1 MDNNIQTLK
10 NAVIDNDFY
19 LNDNDKRRIYDL
31 ETFYQKKY
39 NNNTDNK
46 YNNIYNK
53 NNNYQILENNINNYQ
68 IKDEIFENKNN
79 NIENENKK
87 LSEIFANDI
96 EAENNIGKYKEK
108 IINRSHIVEEN
119 YKKFNEYQNNKFKR
133 VNLRYN
139 NNQNKDINN
148 KGENSNENTPLIIN
162 KNNYYYRKRN
172 TPNQSMNFLNKGNN
186 NNIVTNRVGNR
197 MYKSQSS
204 GNIFQNNFYLSNSN
218 FEQGKN
224 SGLNNNINHN
234 SHFNEYMGKRKT
246 DITNN
251 ELINIRG
258 NNGFYDY
265 CNKQVEIFLDNQ
277 RMMEEKKNREKISK
291 YNSRIQ
297 EQNEINLRNN
307 FFNNLNAQNLLELKN
322 SKIKYKNVL
331 DEQVQNN
338 INNKLFNE
346 NLTLGD
352 VVLNKFYLKNKSN
365 APNSDFLNKNRFVE
379 VNPYNH
385 RNYYLGNSSLSNNVI
400 LNPQDQYKSNRYI
413 FPQIPSNK

>member
-10 NAVIDNDFY
+10 NTVIDNDFY

-39 NNNTDNK
+39 NNNNDNK
-46 YNNIYNK
+46 YNNRYNK
-53 NNNYQILENNINNYQ
+53 NNNYQVLENNINNYQ
-68 IKDEIFENKNN
+68 IKDEILKNKNN

-133 VNLRYN
+133 INLRYTN
-139 NNQNKDINN
+139 NKINDINN
-148 KGENSNENTPLIIN
+148 NGENSNTNIPLINN
-162 KNNYYYRKRN
+162 KNNYYYKKRN

-224 SGLNNNINHN
+224 SGLNNNINLN
-234 SHFNEYMGKRKT
+234 SHFHEYMGKRKT

-277 RMMEEKKNREKISK
+277 RMMEEKKIEKKSANIIRG
-291 YNSRIQ
+291 SR
-297 EQNEINLRNN
+297 
-307 FFNNLNAQNLLELKN
+307 
-322 SKIKYKNVL
+322 
-331 DEQVQNN
+331 
-338 INNKLFNE
+338 NKMRL
-346 NLTLGD
+346 
-352 VVLNKFYLKNKSN
+352 
-365 APNSDFLNKNRFVE
+365 
-379 VNPYNH
+379 
-385 RNYYLGNSSLSNNVI
+385 I
-400 LNPQDQYKSNRYI
+400 
-413 FPQIPSNK
+413 

>member
-1 MDNNIQTLK
+1 
-10 NAVIDNDFY
+10 
-19 LNDNDKRRIYDL
+19 
-31 ETFYQKKY
+31 
-39 NNNTDNK
+39 
-46 YNNIYNK
+46 
-53 NNNYQILENNINNYQ
+53 
-68 IKDEIFENKNN
+68 
-79 NIENENKK
+79 
-87 LSEIFANDI
+87 
-96 EAENNIGKYKEK
+96 
-108 IINRSHIVEEN
+108 
-119 YKKFNEYQNNKFKR
+119 
-133 VNLRYN
+133 
-139 NNQNKDINN
+139 
-148 KGENSNENTPLIIN
+148 
-162 KNNYYYRKRN
+162 
-172 TPNQSMNFLNKGNN
+172 MNFLNKGNN

-224 SGLNNNINHN
+224 SGLNNNINLN
-234 SHFNEYMGKRKT
+234 SHFHEYMGKRKT

-307 FFNNLNAQNLLELKN
+307 FFNNLSAQNLLELKN

-365 APNSDFLNKNRFVE
+365 APNSNFLNKNRFVE

-385 RNYYLGNSSLSNNVI
+385 RNYFLGNSSISNNVI

-413 FPQIPSNK
+413 FPQIPPNK

>member
-10 NAVIDNDFY
+10 NTVIDNDFY

-39 NNNTDNK
+39 NNNNDNK
-46 YNNIYNK
+46 YNNRYNK
-53 NNNYQILENNINNYQ
+53 NNNYQVLENNINNYQ
-68 IKDEIFENKNN
+68 IKDEILKNKNN

-133 VNLRYN
+133 INLRYTN
-139 NNQNKDINN
+139 NKINDINN
-148 KGENSNENTPLIIN
+148 NGENSNTNSPLINN
-162 KNNYYYRKRN
+162 KNNYYYTKRN

-224 SGLNNNINHN
+224 SGLNNNINLN
-234 SHFNEYMGKRKT
+234 SHFHEYMGKRKT

-307 FFNNLNAQNLLELKN
+307 FFNNLNAQNQLELKN
-322 SKIKYKNVL
+322 SKMKYKNVL

-365 APNSDFLNKNRFVE
+365 APNSNFLNKNRFVE

-385 RNYYLGNSSLSNNVI
+385 RNYFLGNSSISNNVI

-413 FPQIPSNK
+413 FPQIPPNK

>member
-1 MDNNIQTLK
+1 MDNNTQILK
-10 NAVIDNDFY
+10 NAVFDNDFY
-19 LNDNDKRRIYDL
+19 VNDNDKRRIYDL

-68 IKDEIFENKNN
+68 IKDEIFESKINN
-79 NIENENKK
+79 NENENKK

-133 VNLRYN
+133 VNLRYTNKQN
-139 NNQNKDINN
+139 NNIDNN
-148 KGENSNENTPLIIN
+148 GQNSNSNTPLINN
-162 KNNYYYRKRN
+162 KNNYYYMKRN
-172 TPNQSMNFLNKGNN
+172 TPNQSMNFLNKAN

-234 SHFNEYMGKRKT
+234 SHLKEYMGKRRT

-265 CNKQVEIFLDNQ
+265 CNKQVEILLDNQ

-307 FFNNLNAQNLLELKN
+307 FFNNLNAQNQLELKN
-322 SKIKYKNVL
+322 SKMKYKNVL

-365 APNSDFLNKNRFVE
+365 VPNSNFLNKNRFVE

-385 RNYYLGNSSLSNNVI
+385 RNYFLGNSSLSNNVI

-413 FPQIPSNK
+413 FPKIPSNK